1 MEQMQ
6 HLTIHETP
14 SKKLDHMVIVFS
26 GWADAAEGA
35 TSAVKF
41 LQRKL
46 QSKKFAEI
54 DPEEF
59 YDFSQTRPYSSRT
72 RDGKRRIHWPANE
85 FSYLTGG
92 STDSGIMVFNGVEPN
107 LKWRTF
113 SKTVADVAKRHG
125 VKTVIHIGALLDAV
139 PHTRPVKLSGTASE
153 PKLSEFLES
162 QGIRSSNYQGPTGIS
177 SAVMDACLKEGME
190 YTSVWGHTSHYLQA
204 APNHRVGHTLLQILI
219 KLLDLPLDLS
229 ELYSAADIFNGEVE
243 KAVAKDDQISS
254 YVSKLEGQYDEAVAA
269 IEIPD
274 PAELVKDLEQF
285 LRGEQ
290 RRPPTDLSL

>member
-1 MEQMQ
+1 ME
-6 HLTIHETP
+6 HLIIHETP
-14 SKKLDHMVIVFS
+14 DKKLKHMVVVFS

-35 TSAVKF
+35 TSAIKF

-46 QSKKFAEI
+46 KSKKFAEI

-59 YDFSQTRPYSSRT
+59 YDFSQTRPYTSRT

-85 FSYLTGG
+85 FSYLTNPRA
-92 STDSGIMVFNGVEPN
+92 DSGVMVFVGVEPN

-113 SKTVADVAKRHG
+113 AKTVATVAKDHG
-125 VKTVIHIGALLDAV
+125 VESVVHIGALLDAV

-153 PKLSEFLES
+153 SSLSEFLEG

-177 SAVMDACLKEGME
+177 SAVMAACIEEGLE
-190 YTSVWGHTSHYLQA
+190 YTSIWGHTSHYLQA
-204 APNHRVGHTLLQILI
+204 APNHRVGSTLLEILL
-219 KLLDLPLDLS
+219 KLLNLPLDLA
-229 ELYSAADIFNGEVE
+229 ELKSAASVFNLEVE
-243 KAVAKDDQISS
+243 KAVAKDDQIAS
-254 YVSKLEGQYDEAVAA
+254 YVTKLEGQYDEAVAA

-274 PAELVKDLEQF
+274 PAELVRDLEKF

-290 RRPPTDLSL
+290 RKPPTDLSS

>member
-1 MEQMQ
+1 ME
-6 HLTIHETP
+6 HLIIHETP
-14 SKKLDHMVIVFS
+14 DKKLKHMVVVFS

-35 TSAVKF
+35 TSAIKF

-46 QSKKFAEI
+46 KSKKFAEI

-59 YDFSQTRPYSSRT
+59 YDFSQTRPYTSRT

-85 FSYLTGG
+85 FSYLTDPRA
-92 STDSGIMVFNGVEPN
+92 DSGVMVFVGVEPN

-113 SKTVADVAKRHG
+113 AKTVATVAKDHG
-125 VKTVIHIGALLDAV
+125 VESVVHIGALLDAV

-153 PKLSEFLES
+153 SSLSEFLEG

-177 SAVMDACLKEGME
+177 SAVMAACIEEGLE
-190 YTSVWGHTSHYLQA
+190 YTSIWGHTSHYLQA
-204 APNHRVGHTLLQILI
+204 APNHRVGSTLLEILL
-219 KLLDLPLDLS
+219 KLLNLPLDLA
-229 ELYSAADIFNGEVE
+229 ELKSAAGVFNVEVE
-243 KAVAKDDQISS
+243 KAVAKDDQIAS
-254 YVSKLEGQYDEAVAA
+254 YVTKLEGQYDEAVAA

-274 PAELVKDLEQF
+274 PAELVQDLEKF

-290 RRPPTDLSL
+290 RRPPTDLSS

>member
-1 MEQMQ
+1 ME
-6 HLTIHETP
+6 HLIIHETP
-14 SKKLDHMVIVFS
+14 DKKLKHMVVVFS

-35 TSAVKF
+35 TSAIKF

-46 QSKKFAEI
+46 KSKKFAEI

-59 YDFSQTRPYSSRT
+59 YDFSQTRPYTSRT

-85 FSYLTGG
+85 FSYLTD
-92 STDSGIMVFNGVEPN
+92 SRADSGVMVFVGVEPN

-113 SKTVADVAKRHG
+113 AKTVATVAKDHG
-125 VKTVIHIGALLDAV
+125 VESVVHIGALLDAV

-153 PKLSEFLES
+153 SSLSEFLEG

-177 SAVMDACLKEGME
+177 SAVMAACIEEGLE
-190 YTSVWGHTSHYLQA
+190 YTSIWGHTSHYLQA
-204 APNHRVGHTLLQILI
+204 APNHRVGSTLLEILL
-219 KLLDLPLDLS
+219 KLLNLPLDLA
-229 ELYSAADIFNGEVE
+229 ELKSAAGVFNVEVE
-243 KAVAKDDQISS
+243 KAVAKDDQIAS
-254 YVSKLEGQYDEAVAA
+254 YVTKLEGQYDEAVAA

-274 PAELVKDLEQF
+274 PAELVRDLEKF

-290 RRPPTDLSL
+290 RRPPTDLSS

>member
-59 YDFSQTRPYSSRT
+59 YDFSQTRPHSSRT
-72 RDGKRRIHWPANE
+72 RDGKRRIPWPANE
-85 FSYLTGG
+85 ISYLPGG
-92 STDSGIMVFNGVEPN
+92 TTASGIMVFNGGEPN
-107 LKWRTF
+107 LKWRTC
-113 SKTVADVAKRHG
+113 SKTIAEVAKRHG

-243 KAVAKDDQISS
+243 RAVAKDDQISS

-285 LRGEQ
+285 LRGAQ
-290 RRPPTDLSL
+290 RRPPTALSS

>member
-1 MEQMQ
+1 ME
-6 HLTIHETP
+6 HLIIHETP
-14 SKKLDHMVIVFS
+14 DKKLKHMVVVFS

-35 TSAVKF
+35 TSAIKF

-46 QSKKFAEI
+46 KSKKFAEI

-59 YDFSQTRPYSSRT
+59 YDFSQTRPYTSRT

-85 FSYLTGG
+85 FSYLTDPRA
-92 STDSGIMVFNGVEPN
+92 DSGVMVFVGVEPN

-113 SKTVADVAKRHG
+113 AKTVATVAKDHG
-125 VKTVIHIGALLDAV
+125 VESVVHIGALLDAV

-153 PKLSEFLES
+153 SSLSEFLEG

-177 SAVMDACLKEGME
+177 SAVMAACIEEELE
-190 YTSVWGHTSHYLQA
+190 YTSIWGHTSHYLQA
-204 APNHRVGHTLLQILI
+204 APNHRVGSTLLEILL
-219 KLLDLPLDLS
+219 KLLNLPLDLA
-229 ELYSAADIFNGEVE
+229 ELKSAAGVFNAEVE
-243 KAVAKDDQISS
+243 KAVAKDDQIAS
-254 YVSKLEGQYDEAVAA
+254 YVTKLEGQYDEAVAA

-274 PAELVKDLEQF
+274 PAELVQDLEKF

-290 RRPPTDLSL
+290 RRPPTDLSS

>member
-1 MEQMQ
+1 ME
-6 HLTIHETP
+6 HLIIHETP
-14 SKKLDHMVIVFS
+14 DKKLKHMVVVFS

-35 TSAVKF
+35 TSAIKF

-46 QSKKFAEI
+46 KSKKFAEI

-59 YDFSQTRPYSSRT
+59 YDFSQTRPYTSRT

-85 FSYLTGG
+85 FSYLTDPRA
-92 STDSGIMVFNGVEPN
+92 DSGVMVFVGVEPN

-113 SKTVADVAKRHG
+113 AKTVATVAKDHG
-125 VKTVIHIGALLDAV
+125 VESVVHIGALLDAV

-153 PKLSEFLES
+153 SSLSEFLEG

-177 SAVMDACLKEGME
+177 SAVMAACIEEGLE
-190 YTSVWGHTSHYLQA
+190 YTSIWGHTSHYLQA
-204 APNHRVGHTLLQILI
+204 APNHRVGSTLLEILL
-219 KLLDLPLDLS
+219 KLLNLPLDLA
-229 ELYSAADIFNGEVE
+229 ELKSAAGVFNVEVE
-243 KAVAKDDQISS
+243 KAVAKDDQIAS
-254 YVSKLEGQYDEAVAA
+254 YVTKLEGQYDEAVAA

-274 PAELVKDLEQF
+274 PAELVRDLEKF

-290 RRPPTDLSL
+290 RRPPTDLSS

>member
-1 MEQMQ
+1 ME
-6 HLTIHETP
+6 HLIIHETP
-14 SKKLDHMVIVFS
+14 DKKLKHMVVVFS

-35 TSAVKF
+35 TSAIKF

-46 QSKKFAEI
+46 KSKKFAEI

-59 YDFSQTRPYSSRT
+59 YDFSQTRPYTSRT

-85 FSYLTGG
+85 FSYLTDPRA
-92 STDSGIMVFNGVEPN
+92 DSGVMVFVGVEPN

-113 SKTVADVAKRHG
+113 AKTVATVAKDHG
-125 VKTVIHIGALLDAV
+125 VESVVHIGALLDAV

-153 PKLSEFLES
+153 SSLSEFLEG

-177 SAVMDACLKEGME
+177 SAVMAACIEEELE
-190 YTSVWGHTSHYLQA
+190 YTSIWGHTSHYLQA
-204 APNHRVGHTLLQILI
+204 APNHRVGSTLLEILL
-219 KLLDLPLDLS
+219 KLLNLPLDLA
-229 ELYSAADIFNGEVE
+229 ELKSAAGVFNAEVE
-243 KAVAKDDQISS
+243 KAVAKDDQIAS
-254 YVSKLEGQYDEAVAA
+254 YVTKLEGQYDEAVAA

-274 PAELVKDLEQF
+274 PAELVRDLEKF

-290 RRPPTDLSL
+290 RRPPTDLSS